1 MVLKESIYADVLFFL
16 CGKEERYMNEDK
28 TSVFANGLL
37 WFGAGISIAEILTGM
52 LLAPLGMVK
61 GAAAIIIGHCIGGI
75 VMYYAGLIGGRTGR
89 NAMGTVE
96 LSFGNKGALLFA
108 GLNVIQLIGWTA
120 VMITSAAAAANT
132 IIDIGTA
139 GWSIVIGILIAGWVV
154 LGLKNL
160 GKVNIVVIAA
170 LLILT
175 FILSTIVFHGNGQ
188 PLPGNPLSFG
198 NAVEL
203 AAAMP
208 LSWLPLISDYTRT
221 AESPQ
226 KATLMSCTAY
236 FIASCWMF
244 FIGMGAALFTGQN
257 DIAAI
262 MLQAGLG
269 FAGIVVVLLSTVTTT
284 FLDVFSAGVSSRHII
299 LHMSEKKLALLACA
313 GGVTLAIFAQ
323 AEQFQDFLYFIGSV
337 FAPMTAIL
345 LADYFI
351 LKRDNSSQSYNWEN
365 IVLWGLGVVLYRI
378 FLHVDTPLGN
388 TFPVVIIMMI
398 VSIFVQKLF
407 HSFSFHR

>member
-1 MVLKESIYADVLFFL
+1 
-16 CGKEERYMNEDK
+16 MNEDK

-89 NAMGTVE
+89 NAMETVE

-120 VMITSAAAAANT
+120 VMIASAAAAANT

-139 GWSIVIGILIAGWVV
+139 GWTIVIGLLIAGWVV

-175 FILSTIVFHGNGQ
+175 FILSTIVFHGNGT
-188 PLPGNPLSFG
+188 PLLGDSLSFG
-198 NAVEL
+198 SAVEL

-221 AESPQ
+221 AERPQ
-226 KATLMSCTAY
+226 KATAMSCGAY
-236 FIASCWMF
+236 FVASCWMF
-244 FIGMGAALFTGQN
+244 FIGMGAALFTGQD

-284 FLDVFSAGVSSRHII
+284 FLDVFSAGVSSRNII
-299 LHMSEKKLALLACA
+299 GGVSEKTLALLACVC
-313 GGVTLAIFAQ
+313 GVILAIFAQ

-351 LKRDNSSQSYNWEN
+351 LKKDNSSQSCNWEN
-365 IVLWGLGVVLYRI
+365 VILWGMGVVLYRF

-388 TFPVVIIMMI
+388 TFPVVIIMMM
-398 VSIFVQKLF
+398 VSIFVQKIF
-407 HSFSFHR
+407 HSFS